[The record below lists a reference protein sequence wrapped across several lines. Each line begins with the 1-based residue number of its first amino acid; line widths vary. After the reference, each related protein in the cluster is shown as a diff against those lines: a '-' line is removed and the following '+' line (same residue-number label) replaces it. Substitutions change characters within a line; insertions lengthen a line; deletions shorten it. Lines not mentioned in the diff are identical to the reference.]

1 MWQGCVGGQTDRAQ
15 GRVRTYAGPAL
26 GHVALPTCN
35 GVLGMSSL
43 PQHLVPS
50 SNPWAIALTG
60 AIMRVRMR

>member
-15 GRVRTYAGPAL
+15 GSVRTYAGPAL

-35 GVLGMSSL
+35 GVVGMSSL
-43 PQHLVPS
+43 PQQLVPS
-50 SNPWAIALTG
+50 SNPRAIVFTR